1 MEWKDPIQEIEKNK
15 IITKAF
21 TQEETREINE
31 RINNKIER
39 ANYTS
44 RKNRTKAIIAADK
57 ACITF

>member
-1 MEWKDPIQEIEKNK
+1 MEWKDPVKEIEKNK